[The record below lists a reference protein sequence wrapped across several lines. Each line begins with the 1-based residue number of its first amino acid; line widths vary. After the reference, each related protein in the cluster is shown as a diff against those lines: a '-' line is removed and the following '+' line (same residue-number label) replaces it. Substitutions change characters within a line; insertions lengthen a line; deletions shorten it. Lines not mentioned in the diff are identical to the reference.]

1 MLSKKVEKALNDQLN
16 MEYSSAYV
24 YQAMAAYF
32 SDINFS
38 GFAVWMDNQA
48 EEERTHARK
57 IYDYI
62 LERGGKVALSEIRA
76 PKSQYK
82 SALEAFE
89 DSLKHE
95 KAVTKSIEK
104 LYVLAKDEKDFG
116 TEVFLQWFI
125 TEQIEEESTVESII
139 DKFKMLEGTNTA
151 LYLLNNELGSRVR
164 R

>member
-38 GFAVWMDNQA
+38 GFAAWMDNQA

-104 LYVLAKDEKDFG
+104 LYVLARDEKDLG
-116 TEVFLQWFI
+116 TEIFL
-125 TEQIEEESTVESII
+125 
-139 DKFKMLEGTNTA
+139 
-151 LYLLNNELGSRVR
+151 
-164 R
+164 

>member
-24 YQAMAAYF
+24 YQAMSAYF
-32 SDINFS
+32 SEIIYS

-48 EEERTHARK
+48 EEERSHGRK

-62 LERGGKVALSEIRA
+62 LERGGKVVLSEIRA

-82 SALEAFE
+82 SVLEVFE

-104 LYVLAKDEKDFG
+104 LYVLARDEKDLG
-116 TEVFLQWFI
+116 TEIFLQWFI
-125 TEQIEEESTVESII
+125 TEQIEEESTIESII
-139 DKFKMLEGTNTA
+139 EKFKMLEGTKTA
-151 LYLLNNELGSRVR
+151 LYLLNKEMGARGR
-164 R
+164 Q

>member
-1 MLSKKVEKALNDQLN
+1 M
-16 MEYSSAYV
+16 
-24 YQAMAAYF
+24 
-32 SDINFS
+32 
-38 GFAVWMDNQA
+38 MDNQA

>member
-38 GFAVWMDNQA
+38 GFAAWMDNQA

-125 TEQIEEESTVESII
+125 TEQIEEESTVKSII
-139 DKFKMLEGTNTA
+139 DKFKMLKGTNTA

>member
-38 GFAVWMDNQA
+38 GFAAWMDNQA

-62 LERGGKVALSEIRA
+62 LERGGKVALAEIRA

>member
-32 SDINFS
+32 SDINYS
-38 GFAVWMDNQA
+38 GFAAWMDNQA

>member
-38 GFAVWMDNQA
+38 GFAAWMDNQA

-139 DKFKMLEGTNTA
+139 DKFKMLEGTNIA

>member
-24 YQAMAAYF
+24 YQAMSAYF
-32 SDINFS
+32 SEINYS
-38 GFAVWMDNQA
+38 GFAAWMDNQA

-104 LYVLAKDEKDFG
+104 LYVLARDEKDLG
-116 TEVFLQWFI
+116 TEIFLQWFI
-125 TEQIEEESTVESII
+125 TEQIEEESTVEGII
-139 DKFKMLEGTNTA
+139 EKFKMLEGTNTA

>member
-38 GFAVWMDNQA
+38 GFAAWMDNQA

-62 LERGGKVALSEIRA
+62 LERGGKVVLSEIRA

>member
-38 GFAVWMDNQA
+38 GFAAWTDNQA

>member
-38 GFAVWMDNQA
+38 GFAAWMDNQA

-139 DKFKMLEGTNTA
+139 DKFKMLEGKNTA

>member
-38 GFAVWMDNQA
+38 GFAAWMDNQA

-62 LERGGKVALSEIRA
+62 LERSGKVALSEIRA

>member
-32 SDINFS
+32 SDINLS
-38 GFAVWMDNQA
+38 GFAAWMDNQA

>member
-38 GFAVWMDNQA
+38 GFAAWMDNQA

-95 KAVTKSIEK
+95 KAVTNSIDK
-104 LYVLAKDEKDFG
+104 LNVLAKDEKDFG

>member
-1 MLSKKVEKALNDQLN
+1 

-38 GFAVWMDNQA
+38 GFAAWMDNQA

>member
-1 MLSKKVEKALNDQLN
+1 MLSKKVEKALNDHLN

-38 GFAVWMDNQA
+38 GFAAWMDNQA

>member
-1 MLSKKVEKALNDQLN
+1 
-16 MEYSSAYV
+16 
-24 YQAMAAYF
+24 
-32 SDINFS
+32 
-38 GFAVWMDNQA
+38 MDNQA
-48 EEERTHARK
+48 EEERSHGRK

-62 LERGGKVALSEIRA
+62 LERGGKVVLSEIRA

>member
-38 GFAVWMDNQA
+38 GFAAWMDNQA

-151 LYLLNNELGSRVR
+151 LYLINNELGSRVR

>member
-38 GFAVWMDNQA
+38 GFAAWMDNQA

-125 TEQIEEESTVESII
+125 TEQIEEESTVESIV

>member
-38 GFAVWMDNQA
+38 GFAAWMDNQA

-89 DSLKHE
+89 DSWKHE

-104 LYVLAKDEKDFG
+104 VYVLAKDEKDFG

>member
-38 GFAVWMDNQA
+38 GFAAWMDNQA

>member
-38 GFAVWMDNQA
+38 GFAAWMDNQA
-48 EEERTHARK
+48 EEQRTHARK

-139 DKFKMLEGTNTA
+139 DKFKMLEGTNIA

>member
-32 SDINFS
+32 SEINYS
-38 GFAVWMDNQA
+38 GFAAWMGNQA
-48 EEERTHARK
+48 EEERSHGRK

-62 LERGGKVALSEIRA
+62 LERGGKVVLSEIRA

-82 SALEAFE
+82 SVLEVFE

-104 LYVLAKDEKDFG
+104 LYVLARDEKDLG
-116 TEVFLQWFI
+116 TEIFLQWFI
-125 TEQIEEESTVESII
+125 TEQIEEESTIESII
-139 DKFKMLEGTNTA
+139 EKFKMLEGTKTG
-151 LYLLNNELGSRVR
+151 LYLLNKEMGARGR
-164 R
+164 Q

>member
-38 GFAVWMDNQA
+38 GFAAWMDNQA

-104 LYVLAKDEKDFG
+104 LYVLARDEKDFG